1 MSLLGRLRI
10 SYAVALAVL
19 VPIVAAL
26 FFAANLVARDN
37 DTVEGLENL
46 TQLVELSVRMSDLVH
61 AQQFAAPIGSNNR
74 PIQSGNGRLVL
85 VLSSHN

>member
-1 MSLLGRLRI
+1 MSLLGRLRV
-10 SYAVALAVL
+10 SYAIAPAVL

-46 TQLVELSVRMSDLVH
+46 TQLIERTIIH
-61 AQQFAAPIGSNNR
+61 
-74 PIQSGNGRLVL
+74 
-85 VLSSHN
+85 